1 MLIFCVA
8 LVATLT
14 HHPFLTLT
22 HTLPRCQQPTVTLGG
37 QPVVVTTQPNG
48 YHDSVTF
55 TVPAGQGAAV
65 PVVVTSGGQ
74 VSNVLTFAYSLPTLS
89 RLRNGLTPT
98 TSETDGRDA
107 VTLERTVATLN
118 GTNFGLEVSG
128 KALSLVVFHRWS
140 LLDGLSNPKTHT
152 RIHT

>member
-1 MLIFCVA
+1 M
-8 LVATLT
+8 
-14 HHPFLTLT
+14 
-22 HTLPRCQQPTVTLGG
+22 
-37 QPVVVTTQPNG
+37 TTQLNG

-89 RLRNGLTPT
+89 QPNGLTPT

-140 LLDGLSNPKTHT
+140 LLDGLSSVVSPRWSLIGGLSSTASPTPKTHT
-152 RIHT
+152 RMHT